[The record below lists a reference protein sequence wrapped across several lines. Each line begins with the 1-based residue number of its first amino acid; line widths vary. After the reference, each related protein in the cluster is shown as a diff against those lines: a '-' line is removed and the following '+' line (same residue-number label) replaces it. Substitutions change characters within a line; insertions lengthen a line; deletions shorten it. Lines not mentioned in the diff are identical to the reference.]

1 MSRTRGITGRINDPM
16 QLIHSDPASP
26 RAPKHASAMPFKSGM
41 LCPMPFEEVMHYAL
55 DFPANEVGSHD
66 IVCLI
71 VEYAF
76 SRYMPYMRVD
86 RICILSQVTD
96 PSWPTDPIPEL
107 SHFC

>member
-1 MSRTRGITGRINDPM
+1 
-16 QLIHSDPASP
+16 
-26 RAPKHASAMPFKSGM
+26 MPFKLGM

-86 RICILSQVTD
+86 CMTSD
-96 PSWPTDPIPEL
+96 FFPS
-107 SHFC
+107 